1 MINFLSSGHRKY
13 LLLPMVL
20 VLSAC
25 TSKPRE
31 VYASIPLVTNNE
43 AKPDKK
49 EIPAPFSLKL
59 TNPSTTQ
66 LTHGKYSVNVSP
78 LYISALGYPCR
89 KLIFSVQTAEPK
101 RRIACEIPYKDSTNK
116 LVKSW
121 FLENAIIESSNNID
135 L

>member
-43 AKPDKK
+43 AKPSTK
-49 EIPAPFSLKL
+49 EIPEAFSTKL
-59 TNPSTTQ
+59 SNPSIEQ
-66 LTHGKYSVNVSP
+66 LTHGKYAVKLSP

-89 KLIFSVQTAEPK
+89 KLIFSEQTGEPK
-101 RRIACEIPYKDSTNK
+101 RRVACEISYKDSANK